1 MQINLTL
8 VLKLTRQRWSRST
21 FSLSLALLV
30 CRPNI
35 HPSHYFPAYFLLATI
50 QYIKYRINHFIFN
63 KHIFKVVLQM
73 QQKGVQS
80 TMVGVRLRTLAI
92 ITVPLTGLG
101 CLIEPSPSCSQQPD
115 HPTPLD
121 SGCFM
126 KRDLHLSRSLWLLGT
141 LSCQQF
147 TNDSLYTA

>member
-80 TMVGVRLRTLAI
+80 TMVGVRLRTLAMF
-92 ITVPLTGLG
+92 TVPLTRLG
-101 CLIEPSPSCSQQPD
+101 CLIAPSSSCNQQPD
-115 HPTPLD
+115 HHQDATQPTNIWFSSPLD
-121 SGCFM
+121 SGCF
-126 KRDLHLSRSLWLLGT
+126 L
-141 LSCQQF
+141 
-147 TNDSLYTA
+147 